1 MFQGFGYNVD
11 YVFCVDGSE
20 RMREHLADFKEYVS
34 RFRNEMITVME
45 EEEDK
50 ELTCLR
56 AKVIVFRDF
65 AAEGKPMEESRFF
78 TLFGGEKEENDD
90 FLAFVNG
97 IEAVGGSDRSNGYEA
112 LALAMKS
119 KWTREGPCRRH
130 VIQLFTNAPAI
141 PLKEREFYPGYP
153 EDMPA
158 DFSELWELWAGM
170 NMERRAKRM
179 HIFAPD
185 HPSWHEFLTWENT
198 IWSPFE
204 ISLYD
209 PDDEWIS
216 CKNLLFSG
224 I

>member
-1 MFQGFGYNVD
+1 MIQGLGYNVD

-20 RMREHLADFKEYVS
+20 RMREDLADFKEYVS

-45 EEEDK
+45 EENK

-141 PLKEREFYPGYP
+141 PLEERNNCPGYP
-153 EDMPA
+153 KDMPK
-158 DFSELWELWAGM
+158 DLSELEELWWVS
-170 NMERRAKRM
+170 EYISHRAKRLL
-179 HIFAPD
+179 IIAPD
-185 HPSWHEFLTWENT
+185 HESWNELILYAHTIIVPNGSIRGEHESYLA
-198 IWSPFE
+198 IR
-204 ISLYD
+204 
-209 PDDEWIS
+209 WI
-216 CKNLLFSG
+216 FQAM
-224 I
+224 